1 LGGQA
6 RQVRQLLLGHEA
18 LRQPRIETVESQ
30 KYDLPHARVPVTFAA
45 AGGAPGHA
53 KRPQQ
58 QREDAQEEAGYQ
70 GQKRTE
76 ERKSRAGADIGELR
90 GVRMEV
96 AVGQRHQCERKLSCG
111 ARTRA
116 CRVPMIA
123 NRSAPPGPIV
133 PRLIY
138 KDVAKA
144 IDWLRGAFGFT
155 ERLRTSPEP
164 DGTIHHA
171 QLAIGEGS
179 VILTGQPVA
188 RPNEFIQALMVHV
201 DNVDEHFARAK
212 QFGARILSP
221 PDSKPFGERQY
232 AAEDLEGHRW
242 AFSESVADVQPEA
255 WGATV
260 SEIEDRITRLPRPRL
275 CYLQIPAVDAH
286 QSAAFYERVFG

>member
-1 LGGQA
+1 
-6 RQVRQLLLGHEA
+6 
-18 LRQPRIETVESQ
+18 
-30 KYDLPHARVPVTFAA
+30 
-45 AGGAPGHA
+45 
-53 KRPQQ
+53 
-58 QREDAQEEAGYQ
+58 
-70 GQKRTE
+70 
-76 ERKSRAGADIGELR
+76 
-90 GVRMEV
+90 
-96 AVGQRHQCERKLSCG
+96 
-111 ARTRA
+111 
-116 CRVPMIA
+116 MIA

-286 QSAAFYERVFG
+286 RSAAFYEQVFGWNIRHRDTNRPSFDDATGNVSGAWFTDRVPSGEAGLLPSIWVDNIDATLALVAAHGGEIVEAPHHDAPDSTSWIATFRDPAGNLIGLYQEGPR